1 MSFSSLPQELV
12 DHIAFCIGVAEQG
25 RDNVLNV
32 KNLVN
37 FCLVSKQILSSARAA
52 LYRRPFAWPK
62 SLHGDYTFG
71 VGQYKADGLLRA
83 LEANGC
89 ALGRLVRGTFGINGW
104 LYTSG
109 DCARIRRW
117 YCAVLRACTGLR
129 QVDLH
134 FTSQAELEDLLQ
146 ILSLPDPSVTQN
158 PASEPTLPFSTTLS
172 RLQCLDFNDR
182 QWKRQQ
188 GNQVYIS
195 DVFTMFARF
204 DFSLDTVNFRRVY
217 WSKGDDGSTPLFPFL
232 IKHLRIWTM
241 SQYLMDSIAL
251 SSSFPSGLETFDF
264 VSLALEGTID
274 LTPCKTH
281 HGGRLQKLELTIN
294 EHQKRDRLQLSEYTT
309 TLPDV
314 KIVLEG
320 LQSYPLLTSLILSGT
335 HGPSLRLLSTLAKSS
350 PLLRNLDLSESRWIS
365 DSHPLSTV
373 PDDIFPETRVLA
385 ELEQFKHIEHVHLGL
400 LPTIDQN
407 RYGTLVESLELRGV
421 KVRFDC
427 CVEDEESESE

>member
-1 MSFSSLPQELV
+1 MSRTLSTSASSRNKSSHQHELHSTV
-12 DHIAFCIGVAEQG
+12 DHSRGQSRYMATTPSASGNTRQTVSFE
-25 RDNVLNV
+25 L
-32 KNLVN
+32 
-37 FCLVSKQILSSARAA
+37 SKQTVVLSDDSFVERLA
-52 LYRRPFAWPK
+52 
-62 SLHGDYTFG
+62 ST
-71 VGQYKADGLLRA
+71 DGSIPPAIA
-83 LEANGC
+83 LEFAGGTVPSC
-89 ALGRLVRGTFGINGW
+89 ALVPVYDRSIFISHRKPSW
-104 LYTSG
+104 
-109 DCARIRRW
+109 RI
-117 YCAVLRACTGLR
+117 
-129 QVDLH
+129 
-134 FTSQAELEDLLQ
+134 LLQ
-146 ILSLPDPSVTQN
+146 ILSLPDPAVTQN

-204 DFSLDTVNFRRVY
+204 DFSSLDTVNFRRVY

-294 EHQKRDRLQLSEYTT
+294 EHPKRDRLQLSEYTT